1 MKIEV
6 FEKLFSFAVFFKL
19 NQKNL
24 NKTRAKRAPDI
35 WARKFKYYSE
45 ISEYLNFRAKMT
57 VSAIFKHSVSFKV
70 CKKVSQTRK
79 GFLLHFKSFC
89 MDFKGVKGEERTKKR
104 EPKRNLKSAA
114 RERVR
119 PRQSRKRHQSLSCNS
134 VTSNPYAFLF
144 LLRSFVPLLGWLL

>member
-1 MKIEV
+1 MIHDKPKKNPSMHPDDIFLSLTNFCLPFQSLNLLHLLVKIMKIDV

-35 WARKFKYYSE
+35 WARKFKYSE
-45 ISEYLNFRAKMT
+45 TSENLNFRAKMS

-89 MDFKGVKGEERTKKR
+89 MDFKGVKGEERTQKK
-104 EPKRNLKSAA
+104 S
-114 RERVR
+114 
-119 PRQSRKRHQSLSCNS
+119 
-134 VTSNPYAFLF
+134 
-144 LLRSFVPLLGWLL
+144 

>member
-1 MKIEV
+1 M
-6 FEKLFSFAVFFKL
+6 S
-19 NQKNL
+19 
-24 NKTRAKRAPDI
+24 
-35 WARKFKYYSE
+35 
-45 ISEYLNFRAKMT
+45 LNFRAKMS

-144 LLRSFVPLLGWLL
+144 LLRSFVPLLGWLLQLQNCRCIYFLSVLLASNALGVDTLLYLVNASLTA

>member
-1 MKIEV
+1 MKN
-6 FEKLFSFAVFFKL
+6 FSRSQCFKI
-19 NQKNL
+19 NQNESK
-24 NKTRAKRAPDI
+24 KTRAKRAPDI
-35 WARKFKYYSE
+35 WARKYSTN
-45 ISEYLNFRAKMT
+45 LNFRAKMT
-57 VSAIFKHSVSFKV
+57 ISAIFKHSVSFKV

-144 LLRSFVPLLGWLL
+144 LLRLFVPLLGWLL